1 MIEVAVDLLST
12 SFLADIRIIP
22 GSSMTDFYAE
32 YWSQYL
38 NKMVIYF
45 AEPTAFKF
53 FLEML
58 MGVC

>member
-1 MIEVAVDLLST
+1 
-12 SFLADIRIIP
+12 
-22 GSSMTDFYAE
+22 MTDFYAE